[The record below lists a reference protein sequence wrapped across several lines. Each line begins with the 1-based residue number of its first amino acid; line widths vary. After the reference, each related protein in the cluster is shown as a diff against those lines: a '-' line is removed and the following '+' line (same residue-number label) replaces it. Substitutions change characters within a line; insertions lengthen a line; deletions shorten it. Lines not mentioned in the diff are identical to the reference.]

1 MWEGEI
7 LEIYFFNRF
16 DTFEAVRI
24 IYCVTTEMSDVF
36 IMTLHRLLRD
46 HGNRRDSSYASYELT
61 IEGGEEHNRIMC
73 SY

>member
-1 MWEGEI
+1 
-7 LEIYFFNRF
+7 
-16 DTFEAVRI
+16 
-24 IYCVTTEMSDVF
+24 MSDVF